1 MDEAVCVVRVC
12 KLSASC
18 EERTQW
24 PHGFLRLLCLLSHV
38 TWVLLRDWLQARD
51 RTNQGREKGGCER
64 IERFRTMELRSDG
77 RIGRSVMRSIFALN
91 CKSLTFL
98 LSSLK
103 KIKMFVQGM
112 KIPFSAS
119 CRTQMRV
126 FTRVVLSRVENGR
139 LHRDF
144 IRN

>member
-77 RIGRSVMRSIFALN
+77 RFGRSVMRSIFALN
-91 CKSLTFL
+91 CNSLTFL

-112 KIPFSAS
+112 KNTVFGIVSYSNEGIHARRS
-119 CRTQMRV
+119 IACGERT
-126 FTRVVLSRVENGR
+126 
-139 LHRDF
+139 
-144 IRN
+144 IA